1 MVSAADNIELQFEL
15 PAELPSYSPE
25 QRVRYAAA
33 LRRLAAWLN
42 EQANEIDGDVLL
54 TVQEAAALVG
64 RTEEA
69 VRVWARH
76 GLGEFDPVAH
86 RYLIRRSR
94 LVAHVLATQG
104 VLPAGLL
111 DYEACSQRWE
121 DGRADSF

>member
-1 MVSAADNIELQFEL
+1 VVPVAAIADDNLPFEL
-15 PAELPSYSPE
+15 PIDLPRYSPE
-25 QRVRYAAA
+25 QRAHYAAA

-42 EQANEIDGDVLL
+42 EQANEIDGDALL
-54 TVQEAAALVG
+54 TVQQTASLVG

-94 LVAHVLATQG
+94 LIAHVLATQG
-104 VLPAGLL
+104 VLPAGL
-111 DYEACSQRWE
+111 
-121 DGRADSF
+121 RARQN

>member
-1 MVSAADNIELQFEL
+1 VVPAAAIDLQFEL
-15 PAELPSYSPE
+15 PAELPDYSPE
-25 QRVRYAAA
+25 ERVRYAAA
-33 LRRLAAWLN
+33 LRRLAAWLT

-54 TVQEAAALVG
+54 TVQEAALAAG
-64 RTEEA
+64 RSEEA

-104 VLPAGLL
+104 GVLPAGLRSP
-111 DYEACSQRWE
+111 AR
-121 DGRADSF
+121 